1 MASDKRRASRNK
13 HNSTIEFFDDKG
25 GLVGTGRLIDHSATG
40 ASFSA
45 SERLVVGDRVR
56 ARLRLFEKG
65 IIDITGAV
73 VWRRQAGN
81 ATIYGVRF
89 DATSRYYPTGEKRG
103 E

>member
-1 MASDKRRASRNK
+1 MSDKRRASRNK

-25 GLVGTGRLIDHSATG
+25 GLIGSGRLIDHSATG

-45 SERLVVGDRVR
+45 SERLIIGDRVR

-65 IIDITGAV
+65 IIDISGSV
-73 VWRRQAGN
+73 VWRRQSGN
-81 ATIYGVRF
+81 VTLYGVRF
-89 DATSRYYPTGEKRG
+89 DSTSRLYPTGEKRN

>member
-1 MASDKRRASRNK
+1 MADKRRASRNK

-45 SERLVVGDRVR
+45 SERLVVGDKVR

-65 IIDITGAV
+65 VIDISGSV

-81 ATIYGVRF
+81 VTMYGVRF
-89 DATSRYYPTGEKRG
+89 DSTSRYYPTGERRD
-103 E
+103 